1 MLGEL
6 ALMCVCWGI
15 WWGVG
20 WVEWVARILE
30 FPSVWPPYRLGAF
43 VKSNKKNNSD
53 VGERPTTLRLSTLC
67 SHCHDDNKHVS
78 RHTPQQSAI
87 RFTVHEIWWC
97 FYWSKDLSLIIYRL
111 LPSRLWCQP
120 APSTLRRIR
129 RESGGGGVGGN
140 RDIKG
145 QKKLC
150 VWVWEGRGKERWWK
164 WVKRLKR
171 NNTHPSCLSP
181 CWVYQTEG
189 VNLSGF
195 FSRNSTNG
203 SPSSLLSFPL
213 LWRCSVVFEHWHLLI
228 TWSAKGRKKT
238 QQQICVSH
246 LHSKPL

>member
-111 LPSRLWCQP
+111 LPGRLWCQP

-129 RESGGGGVGGN
+129 SESGGGVGGN

-164 WVKRLKR
+164 WVKR
-171 NNTHPSCLSP
+171 
-181 CWVYQTEG
+181 
-189 VNLSGF
+189 
-195 FSRNSTNG
+195 
-203 SPSSLLSFPL
+203 
-213 LWRCSVVFEHWHLLI
+213 
-228 TWSAKGRKKT
+228 RKKE
-238 QQQICVSH
+238 
-246 LHSKPL
+246 